1 MIESPTIANDN
12 PHPCGAALKRGDE
25 GQFEIALVFGNRV
38 TLDLCARTFGLFEL
52 PLVNGVHVTDHQVSD
67 NRLCLGVRQPT
78 IGGNDEVSFID
89 PAGRNPAFTSGDD
102 QRRLLSHHSSV
113 TLGSWARRARPHE
126 NQSLRAF
133 SSHTVEV
140 LGQIW
145 PGVDRDSFDAYFEV
159 QMWTRRPTGA
169 ADETNPVAARNGV
182 ADADPNLCHMRIQGC
197 ESVAVAEHHRVAV
210 AVSPTR
216 TQHDAISAGNNILA
230 EVAVEVDAL
239 VGPHDA
245 ENWVHPVAEGACHH
259 PGYWPV
265 GESETPRDA
274 RLIGARVV
282 ICGVIRFPFRF
293 GSRSL
298 LRRQTGGL
306 FLGEATS
313 FLFGRYALSLG
324 FKPLDLKRDFPVGGL
339 DFGTNGQPLGDPFLD
354 LVPEHLRVTLRV
366 VEFGEAVLQTGS
378 FSFYRGNQILGD
390 SLSFGL
396 FGFLGAKF
404 VDKVVFVSDYLLA

>member
-1 MIESPTIANDN
+1 MIESSTIANDN

-78 IGGNDEVSFID
+78 IGGNDEVSFIN
-89 PAGRNPAFTSGDD
+89 PAGRDSAFTRGDD
-102 QRRLLSHHSSV
+102 QRRLLIHRSSV
-113 TLGSWARRARPHE
+113 TLGSGARRAGQHE
-126 NQSLRAF
+126 YQSLRAF

-145 PGVDRDSFDAYFEV
+145 PWVDRDSFDAYFEV
-159 QMWTRRPTGA
+159 QMWPRRPTGA
-169 ADETNPVAARNGV
+169 ADETNPVATRNGV
-182 ADADPNLCHMRIQGC
+182 ADNDPNLRHMRIQGC

-230 EVAVEVDAL
+230 EVAVEVDAR
-239 VGPHDA
+239 VSSHDA
-245 ENWVHPVAEGACHH
+245 KNWVHPVAEGACHH

-265 GESETPRDA
+265 GESKTPRDA
-274 RLIGARVV
+274 GFIGARVV
-282 ICGVIRFPFRF
+282 ICGVVRFRF

-298 LRRQTGGL
+298 LRRPTGCL

-313 FLFGRYALSLG
+313 FLFG
-324 FKPLDLKRDFPVGGL
+324 FKPLDLKRDFSIGGL
-339 DFGTNGQPLGDPFLD
+339 DHGTNGQPLGDPDID
-354 LVPEHLRVTLRV
+354 LVPEYLSVTLGV
-366 VEFGEAVLQTGS
+366 VEFGKTVFEGGS
-378 FSFYRGNQILGD
+378 LSFYIGNQVLGD

-396 FGFLGAKF
+396 LGFLGAKF
-404 VDKVVFVSDYLLA
+404 VDKVVFVSDYLLS

>member
-1 MIESPTIANDN
+1 VIESPTIANDN

-25 GQFEIALVFGNRV
+25 SQFEIALVFGNRV

-52 PLVNGVHVTDHQVSD
+52 LLVNGVHVTDHQVSD
-67 NRLCLGVRQPT
+67 YRLCLGVRQPT

-113 TLGSWARRARPHE
+113 TLGSWARRARRHE

-159 QMWTRRPTGA
+159 QMWTRRPTGT
-169 ADETNPVAARNGV
+169 ADETNPVAARDGV
-182 ADADPNLCHMRIQGC
+182 AGNDPNLSHMRIQGC

-216 TQHDAISAGNNILA
+216 TQHDAISAGNNILS
-230 EVAVEVDAL
+230 EVAVEVGAI

-245 ENWVHPVAEGACHH
+245 ENWVHPVAEGACYH
-259 PGYWPV
+259 PGYWPM

-274 RLIGARVV
+274 GLIGARVV
-282 ICGVIRFPFRF
+282 ICAFIGPGI
-293 GSRSL
+293 SL
-298 LRRQTGGL
+298 LRGQTGCL

-324 FKPLDLKRDFPVGGL
+324 LKPLDLKRDFAVGGL
-339 DFGTNGQPLGDPFLD
+339 DFGTNGQPLSDPFLD

-366 VEFGEAVLQTGS
+366 VEFGEAVLQTDS
-378 FSFYRGNQILGD
+378 FSFYRSNQILGD

-396 FGFLGAKF
+396 LGFLGAKF